1 MSKEASFD
9 VVSEFDKQE
18 MQNAVEQVRKEIQ
31 SRFDLKDSGSE
42 LEYKEEEIIITAQ
55 DEMQARNIKDILE
68 SKLIKRNL
76 SVLILDPKE
85 PESSLGGKVRLNI
98 TLRKGISSELAK
110 KIVTSI
116 KTAKLK
122 VQAAIQGEQV
132 RVTGKNRDDLQ
143 EVIQLLRQ
151 ESDQW
156 SIPLQFTNYR

>member
-31 SRFDLKDSGSE
+31 TRFDLKDSGSE

-85 PESSLGGKVRLNI
+85 PESALGGKVRLNI

>member
-1 MSKEASFD
+1 MSKDASFD

-85 PESSLGGKVRLNI
+85 PESALGGKVRLNI

-110 KIVTSI
+110 KIVASI
-116 KTAKLK
+116 KNAKLK

-143 EVIQLLRQ
+143 EVIQLLRK
-151 ESDQW
+151 EADQW